1 VAVHAIGFLG
11 DSNQEAADSLWPA
24 YSTTFTRIGRE
35 RGWPPTTRAAFDAQR
50 SEEGAFIVGDPDT
63 VARKMWHVSD
73 ALGGV
78 SRITLMMSGGP
89 LPHAKMLHAIQLLG
103 QDVGAVVRL
112 ETVETN
118 R

>member
-1 VAVHAIGFLG
+1 VAVHAIGFLA
-11 DSNQEAADSLWPA
+11 DTTQEAADILWPA

-50 SEEGAFIVGDPDT
+50 SEDGAFLVGDPDT
-63 VARKMWHVSD
+63 VARKMRSISD

-89 LPHAKMLHAIQLLG
+89 LPHAKMLHAIDLLG
-103 QDVGAVVRL
+103 MSVGPLVHPT
-112 ETVETN
+112 EKK
-118 R
+118 